1 MKRLA
6 GFTLLELL
14 VVLAII
20 ALGSAG
26 VGFALRDNVQT
37 RLEREAQR
45 LGALLDSA
53 RAQAQVG
60 GVVVRWRTTVTGFR
74 LEGLP
79 ATPPEA
85 DWPRAWL
92 DVDTRA
98 RIERRTGGTGQSARA
113 DTDTL
118 LLGPDPIIEPQA
130 VTLYSASQPEQRV
143 RLATDG
149 VRPFAVQALAP

>member
-1 MKRLA
+1 LKRIA

-26 VGFALRDNVQT
+26 VGFAMRDSAQT
-37 RLEREAQR
+37 RLEREALR
-45 LGALLDSA
+45 LGALLESA
-53 RAQAQVG
+53 RAHAQVG
-60 GVVVRWRTTVTGFR
+60 GAAVRWRTTATGFR
-74 LEGLP
+74 FDGLP
-79 ATPPEA
+79 ATQSEP
-85 DWPRAWL
+85 DLPRDWL
-92 DVDTRA
+92 DADTRA
-98 RIERRTGGTGQSARA
+98 RIERAAGGAGQTAKGDPEA
-113 DTDTL
+113 L

-149 VRPFAVQALAP
+149 VRPFAVQAGAP